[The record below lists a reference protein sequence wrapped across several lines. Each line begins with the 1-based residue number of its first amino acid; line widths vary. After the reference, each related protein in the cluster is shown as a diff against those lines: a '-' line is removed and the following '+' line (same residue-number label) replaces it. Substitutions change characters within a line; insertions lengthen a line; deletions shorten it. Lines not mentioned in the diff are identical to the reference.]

1 MESSQ
6 VYKKIF
12 KILSFLGLTLLISC
26 DTVKS
31 AIGIKPAK
39 VWLEKIIIRSDD
51 NMNDSSPVKVHV
63 VIPYKDDLAG
73 KLGGMDA
80 ATYFEQAKKL
90 KSDAG
95 DDLDVFTIDIVPGTT
110 EAILEITP
118 QSTNGIIAL
127 MFARYLTPGD
137 HRTNVSADYELKVDM
152 GKNDLKVTVIKKG

>member
-1 MESSQ
+1 MESYQ
-6 VYKKIF
+6 VYKNFF
-12 KILSFLGLTLLISC
+12 KILSFLGLTLLVGC

-39 VWLEKIIIRSDD
+39 VWLEKITFRADD
-51 NMNDSSPVKVHV
+51 NMNDNSPVKVHV

-80 ATYFEQAKKL
+80 ATYFQQAKKL

-95 DDLDVFTIDIVPGTT
+95 DDIDVFSTDIIPGTT
-110 EAILEITP
+110 ETILEITP
-118 QSTNGIIAL
+118 KSSTGVIAL

-137 HRTNVSADYELKVDM
+137 HRTNVSADYELKADM
-152 GKNDLKVTVIKKG
+152 GKNDLKVTIIKKG